1 MFYGHT
7 NMFIHVSHLM
17 NWSVE
22 ETEYVLNTVFAKKKK
37 KTVLAYMAVF
47 VLEIKAKT
55 AIMLAAAQGKVLY
68 WI

>member
-37 KTVLAYMAVF
+37 KKQFLHIWQF
-47 VLEIKAKT
+47 SF
-55 AIMLAAAQGKVLY
+55 
-68 WI
+68 